1 MIFFIL
7 IKNNT
12 QSEDKKIKYSYPQD
26 DLTLVTAYYKI
37 RSKYSAGRYSGWIK
51 NIVILNKSMV
61 FFSNKAFMPILKEL
75 RPKEYLHK
83 TVFIELEME
92 DFYSYKNFYKNFN
105 ESYYIDIERRIHSI
119 PLYLVWAEKCTF
131 LKKVILANYFNSK
144 CFYWVDAGYFRDS
157 LEKMKTYADKGW
169 PTPIKCLQ
177 DNRVLMTQ
185 TNYFSFNEKQKII
198 NFDSGAHKRLQ
209 KYVNVAGGF
218 FGGQVENTLKFI
230 NLYYEAL
237 RKFIEKKIFIGK
249 DQNVFAY
256 VAFSHPDIM
265 NLVFY
270 RDFTGFKKY
279 LS

>member
-1 MIFFIL
+1 M
-7 IKNNT
+7 
-12 QSEDKKIKYSYPQD
+12 KYSYPQD

-61 FFSNKAFMPILKEL
+61 IFSNKAFMPILKEI
-75 RPKEYLHK
+75 RPKEYLNK

-92 DFYSYKNFYKNFN
+92 DFYSYKNFYKYFN

-131 LKKVILANYFNSK
+131 LKKAILANYFNSK

-157 LEKMKTYADKGW
+157 LEKMKKYADKGW

-185 TNYFSFNEKQKII
+185 TNHFSFKEKQKII

-209 KYVNVAGGF
+209 RYVNVAGGF

-237 RKFIEKKIFIGK
+237 RLFIEKKIFIGK